1 LETINDDHFLGYCLI
16 TNTVTALI
24 GTFLWGC
31 LGDRLKIGRTM
42 FYLIIVDLVIKI
54 FGIFST
60 TKATLFM
67 LMLFVGFTSRGMST
81 VSGPGLIEIFGLK
94 IAT

>member
-1 LETINDDHFLGYCLI
+1 
-16 TNTVTALI
+16 
-24 GTFLWGC
+24 
-31 LGDRLKIGRTM
+31 M

-81 VSGPGLIEIFGLK
+81 ISGPGLIEIFGLK

>member
-1 LETINDDHFLGYCLI
+1 MFLI
-16 TNTVTALI
+16 
-24 GTFLWGC
+24 
-31 LGDRLKIGRTM
+31 
-42 FYLIIVDLVIKI
+42 IIVDLIIKL

-60 TKATLFM
+60 TKPTLM
-67 LMLFVGFTSRGMST
+67 ILMFFLGFTSRGMST